1 MRLFITIGFSLCISS
16 LYAQQSIVLNKA
28 QDKSIT
34 IDHLNQKYVITE
46 QSLLKEERG
55 ETRIFQH
62 PFLGR
67 LSHLDVRNPLE
78 LVLFFDESNQMLV
91 LDNQLSEKFS
101 LNFNL
106 QFPEIDPVYVASAS
120 KNFYW
125 VVDGI
130 SKQVYYLDYGSKSIR
145 LISNPI
151 LYENHLMYSDANW
164 LYWIDDQ
171 KMMQINMY
179 GVTKEYSFNF
189 FYQKIISFTGN
200 QLIFERNGKKYS
212 YNIQSEKEIF
222 IEDFN
227 EGDIK

>member
-1 MRLFITIGFSLCISS
+1 MRIFITLGFSFCITL
-16 LYAQQSIVLNKA
+16 LYAQQPIVLNKE

-34 IDHLNQKYVITE
+34 IDHLDQKYVITD
-46 QSLLKEERG
+46 QSLIKEERG
-55 ETRIFQH
+55 EKIVFQN
-62 PFLGR
+62 PFLGK

-78 LVLFFDESNQMLV
+78 LVLFFDESNQMIV

-130 SKQVYYLDYGSKSIR
+130 SKQVFYLDYGLKNLR

-151 LYENHLMYSDANW
+151 FYQNHLIYSDANW
-164 LYWIDDQ
+164 LYWIDDH
-171 KMMQINMY
+171 KVKQINMY

-200 QLIFERNGKKYS
+200 QLIFERDGKKYS

>member
-1 MRLFITIGFSLCISS
+1 MRIFITLGFSFCITL
-16 LYAQQSIVLNKA
+16 LYAQQPIVLNKE

-34 IDHLNQKYVITE
+34 IDHLDQKYVITD
-46 QSLLKEERG
+46 QSLIKEERG
-55 ETRIFQH
+55 EKQIFQN
-62 PFLGR
+62 PFLGK
-67 LSHLDVRNPLE
+67 LSHFDVRNPLE
-78 LVLFFDESNQMLV
+78 LVLFFDESNQMIV

-130 SKQVYYLDYGSKSIR
+130 SKQVFYLDYGLKNLR

-151 LYENHLMYSDANW
+151 FYQNHLIYSDANW
-164 LYWIDDQ
+164 LYWIDEQ
-171 KMMQINMY
+171 KVKQINMY

-200 QLIFERNGKKYS
+200 QLIFERDGKRYS
-212 YNIQSEKEIF
+212 YNIQSEMEILV
-222 IEDFN
+222 EDFS
-227 EGDIK
+227 ERDIK